1 MKKKSKVP
9 TRSKGRTATL
19 ARQTKETDITLAL
32 NLDGDGTYKINSQ
45 IPFFSHM
52 LELFSRHSLIDL
64 EVNAKGDIE
73 VDGHHSVE
81 DVGIVFGQAFA
92 KALGDM
98 KSIRRYGTAY
108 APMDESLSMVSL
120 DLCNRPYLV
129 YDVKVRK
136 VKTGSFDAELVKEF
150 FQAFSSNARITLH
163 IRNFYGDNTHHV
175 FESVFKAFAMA
186 LRQAVSFDGRRT
198 GLPTTKDL
206 L

>member
-1 MKKKSKVP
+1 MKSKKSLP
-9 TRSKGRTATL
+9 ARSKGRTASL
-19 ARQTKETDITLAL
+19 ARKTKETDIMLSL
-32 NLDGDGTYKINSQ
+32 NLDGDGTYSIDSQ

-52 LELFSRHSLIDL
+52 LELFSKHSLIDL
-64 EVNAKGDIE
+64 HVRAKGDIE

-81 DVGIVFGQAFA
+81 DIGIVFGQAFA

-98 KSIRRYGTAY
+98 KSIRRYGTAF
-108 APMDESLSMVSL
+108 APMDESLSMASV

-136 VKTGSFDAELVKEF
+136 VKTGNFDAELVKEF

-163 IRNFYGDNTHHV
+163 LRNFYGDNTHHV
-175 FESVFKAFAMA
+175 FESLFKAFALA
-186 LRQAVSFDGRRT
+186 LRQAVSFDDRRK